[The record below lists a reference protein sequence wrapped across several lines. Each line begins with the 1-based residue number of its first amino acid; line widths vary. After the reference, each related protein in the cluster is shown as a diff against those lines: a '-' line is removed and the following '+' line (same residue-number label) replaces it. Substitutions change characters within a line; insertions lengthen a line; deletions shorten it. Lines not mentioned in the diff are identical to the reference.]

1 MAVWAADIGG
11 TGIKLAIVDRGE
23 IVVSREIASVPA
35 DGLRRAMNRIAP
47 VWRDLCRQSA
57 IPESA
62 ITAIGIAI
70 PAIVAPDSG
79 KIWAV
84 PGGKFADATS
94 FNMGQWMDRRFH
106 KPAYWCNDARAALAG
121 ELKYGV
127 ARGLNNVVMMTLGT
141 GVGTAAIL
149 NGRHLTGSHGLAG
162 NAGGHNTINSA
173 GARCACGNIGCVE
186 TQASSWALPA
196 VAAASPLFAT
206 SALAREATI
215 HYEAVFR
222 LAKKGDTLARQLQSQ
237 SLNAWAITAT
247 TLTHSYD
254 PDLLVIGGKIAVRA
268 NVIVPFMRKFIRTH
282 CWAKWNV
289 RIAAAA
295 LGNNAGL
302 LGIAS
307 LAAKPRPWS
316 KS

>member
-35 DGLRRAMNRIAP
+35 DGLRRAMNRMAP

-94 FNMGQWMDRRFH
+94 FNLGQWMDRRFH

-237 SLNAWAITAT
+237 SLTAWAITAT

>member
-237 SLNAWAITAT
+237 SLTAWAITAT

>member
-35 DGLRRAMNRIAP
+35 DGLRRAMNRMAP

-237 SLNAWAITAT
+237 SLTAWAITAT